1 MSFSKP
7 TTKPFSKACL
17 EQLRVSIKMTTFELI
32 PLYEK
37 SQSRLQAIF
46 DEYTTPSAITSNRDL
61 FALCFEC
68 LSLFVKHKVTKEE
81 DGEED
86 IEVILDKSSIKK
98 IIDSF
103 LPQMIK
109 VESVLRMNGEM
120 TRRRRRR
127 RRKWNKRSWREL
139 YHNVIV

>member
-17 EQLRVSIKMTTFELI
+17 EKLRVSIKMTTFELF

-86 IEVILDKSSIKK
+86 IEVILDESSIKK

-120 TRRRRRR
+120 ARRRR
-127 RRKWNKRSWREL
+127 RRKWKKRSWREL